1 MLYLYSGIHSENITT
16 LKRIYQINSGSFSLV
31 IHIRRQIFF
40 ESPTPDLPTSPP
52 TRAIS
57 VFPVIPQPQ
66 QNLDLPCL
74 CLPTLRRR
82 YRGQGVVPS
91 PSHQR
96 PSATRWRS
104 VMRGSSSRHTSRRTG
119 IPLLLI
125 HWRRCK
131 SLIHHPPDL
140 IHVLPPSSP
149 TTIGDDWFP
158 AGFLWRS
165 SVPAE
170 VLRAVGFALLK
181 RADRQDS
188 GEGHGCLVLLVM
200 CSLWFFY

>member
-1 MLYLYSGIHSENITT
+1 MPLSAHPAPPLPRAGRSAFSFAPAPVRHPLEERDAWVLITAHVAQD
-16 LKRIYQINSGSFSLV
+16 R
-31 IHIRRQIFF
+31 H
-40 ESPTPDLPTSPP
+40 PP
-52 TRAIS
+52 S
-57 VFPVIPQPQ
+57 
-66 QNLDLPCL
+66 
-74 CLPTLRRR
+74 
-82 YRGQGVVPS
+82 
-91 PSHQR
+91 
-96 PSATRWRS
+96 
-104 VMRGSSSRHTSRRTG
+104 
-119 IPLLLI
+119 LI
-125 HWRRCK
+125 HWHRCK

>member
-1 MLYLYSGIHSENITT
+1 MNPLH
-16 LKRIYQINSGSFSLV
+16 
-31 IHIRRQIFF
+31 FF
-40 ESPTPDLPTSPP
+40 PPGFPP
-52 TRAIS
+52 TVHTR
-57 VFPVIPQPQ
+57 PQSPSS
-66 QNLDLPCL
+66 LLS
-74 CLPTLRRR
+74 
-82 YRGQGVVPS
+82 PS
-91 PSHQR
+91 PSKTSIFHAFVCPPCAAATEGRAQCLLLR
-96 PSATRWRS
+96 RHPLEERDAWVLITAHVAQDRHPPS
-104 VMRGSSSRHTSRRTG
+104 
-119 IPLLLI
+119 LI